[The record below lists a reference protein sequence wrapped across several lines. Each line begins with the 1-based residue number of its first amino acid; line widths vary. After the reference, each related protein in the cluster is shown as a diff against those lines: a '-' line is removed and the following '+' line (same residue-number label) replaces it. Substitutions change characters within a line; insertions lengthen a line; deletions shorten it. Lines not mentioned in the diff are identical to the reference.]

1 MSVEQN
7 FFKSKDRPEQ
17 GRKTGNPEE
26 SLEHYEISKEDL
38 DAFWN
43 NAFFIFEYNLLNEET
58 LKGLRIV
65 TFDSKYF
72 YVITSEEHRSREN
85 FIVEELRRDERGL
98 RLYRINHEG
107 RLGTKEDDYR
117 VARAWLETPELEKTA
132 INSTKVLNPKIYE
145 KEKRTKFSRLFL
157 FLH

>member
-7 FFKSKDRPEQ
+7 FFKSKDGPEQ

-26 SLEHYEISKEDL
+26 SFEHYEISKEDL
-38 DAFWN
+38 NAFWN

-72 YVITSEEHRSREN
+72 YVIT
-85 FIVEELRRDERGL
+85 
-98 RLYRINHEG
+98 
-107 RLGTKEDDYR
+107 
-117 VARAWLETPELEKTA
+117 LE
-132 INSTKVLNPKIYE
+132 
-145 KEKRTKFSRLFL
+145 
-157 FLH
+157 